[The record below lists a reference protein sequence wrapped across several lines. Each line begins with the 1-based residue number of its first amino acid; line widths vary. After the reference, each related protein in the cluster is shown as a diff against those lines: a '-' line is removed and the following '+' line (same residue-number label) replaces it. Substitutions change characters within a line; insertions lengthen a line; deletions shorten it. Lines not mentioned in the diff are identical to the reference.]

1 MFSFVLPAVSF
12 PGCYFHLKG
21 LLKTRST
28 SKFSNISSIEYDVA
42 DSNRYI
48 QCQYVVS
55 FPQKMSSINLLY
67 HYITSKTYHGG
78 TQREYTSKPLK
89 HSIVTRS
96 LVLKRLDFGIYLSPP
111 PKFFICS
118 DFLAESLH

>member
-12 PGCYFHLKG
+12 PGCYFQLKG

-28 SKFSNISSIEYDVA
+28 SKFSNINSIEYDVA
-42 DSNRYI
+42 DSNPYI

-55 FPQKMSSINLLY
+55 FPQKISSINLLY

-78 TQREYTSKPLK
+78 IQREYTSKPLK
-89 HSIVTRS
+89 HSIVKRI
-96 LVLKRLDFGIYLSPP
+96 LVPKRLDIGIFLSP
-111 PKFFICS
+111 KNFSSVRIS
-118 DFLAESLH
+118 